1 MYLYSPYSL
10 GELAPGNKPNLAPQK
25 DIMTISDVESI
36 KDRQTETSDLAI
48 SALGII
54 GTGKSSLLNAIAG
67 EHLFETGNGS
77 ATTQTVSGQIRQ
89 WKNAPTIKTV
99 RLIDTP
105 GLCDCTAQDRETVHE
120 MARYFKSVANGVTAF
135 VLVFSIHDIRLD
147 AYTQNMLDLFRVLL
161 GKDFWNY
168 VTIVFTHVEED
179 EKDELEA
186 NIEAVLD
193 PEDGF
198 VAQICDIYKLSR
210 RTFVP
215 NIVFVSSLNPR
226 TSNYTKK
233 CMRQLYQAVN
243 DCHIRNHN
251 KQFTCKWLTQIIHMP
266 EDRKASFI
274 TESIKEAWS
283 ALNLSKCQ
291 IQ

>member
-1 MYLYSPYSL
+1 
-10 GELAPGNKPNLAPQK
+10 
-25 DIMTISDVESI
+25 MTISDSDSI
-36 KDRQTETSDLAI
+36 RDHQTNDTSDLVI

-67 EHLFETGNGS
+67 EHVFETGNGS
-77 ATTQTVSGQIRQ
+77 ATTQSVSGEIRQ
-89 WKNAPTIKTV
+89 WKSAPAIKSV

-105 GLCDCTAQDRETVHE
+105 GLCDCSAHDKETVHE

-147 AYTQNMLDLFRVLL
+147 AYTQSMLDLFRVLL

-168 VTIVFTHVEED
+168 VIIVFTHVEDD

-215 NIVFVSSLNPR
+215 NIVFVSTLNPR
-226 TSNYTKK
+226 TSSYTKK

-251 KQFTCKWLTQIIHMP
+251 KQFTSKWLTQIIHMP
-266 EDRKASFI
+266 EDRKANFI
-274 TESIKEAWS
+274 TESIREAWS
-283 ALNLSKCQ
+283 SLTSNKCQ